1 MRDGEVMDYKKI
13 IRNQETRFKI
23 LNFLRFIPDKIM
35 IDIQYR
41 LKLGRKPNLKNPQR
55 YTEKLQW
62 YKMNYRTELM
72 TQCSDKY
79 SVREY
84 IQTKGLENILNQLYA
99 VYDSVNDI
107 DLNSLPEK
115 FVMKTTNGS
124 GTNYFCTD
132 KLKFD
137 FEKTKEEIS
146 RWLKRNIYS
155 SGREW
160 SYKNIRPRIIVEELL
175 EDESNIFNGIND
187 YKFICF
193 NGKPQYVVLD
203 VDRHIEHKRNIYDI
217 NWNYFDVSTDH
228 ENFGDVVQKPEGYE
242 EMLEVAK
249 VLAGDFPCVRVDL
262 YYVNKKVYFGELT
275 FYPWTGYVQ
284 FTPDEFDFELGK
296 KFRLPKLKGAK

>member
-1 MRDGEVMDYKKI
+1 MRDGVIMDYKNI

-23 LNFLRFIPDKIM
+23 LNLLRFIPDKIM
-35 IDIQYR
+35 IEIQYR

-62 YKMNYRTELM
+62 YKMYYRTELM

-84 IQTKGLENILNQLYA
+84 IQSKGLGNILNQLYA

-132 KLKFD
+132 KSKFD
-137 FEKTKEEIS
+137 FVKTKEEIA
-146 RWLKRNIYS
+146 RWIKRDIYS

-175 EDESNIFNGIND
+175 EDKSNIFSGIND
-187 YKFICF
+187 YKFLCF

-217 NWNYFDVSTDH
+217 DWNYFDVSTDH

-249 VLAGDFPCVRVDL
+249 VLAGDFPFVRVDL
-262 YYVNKKVYFGELT
+262 YYVNGKVYFGELT

-284 FTPDEFDFELGK
+284 FTPDEFDYKLGK
-296 KFRLPKLKGAK
+296 EFILPSLKKVN